1 MARSS
6 GIAFGLIVSTSLGLT
21 GCPPVASQPPPPI
34 GVGSEL
40 EAEFVVSGA
49 SQPAGLAFSRDG
61 RVFYTEKST
70 GRIRVV
76 QGGALQPDP
85 VAAVPVNSAGE
96 RGLLGIALH
105 PDFDRNGRLYV
116 FYARSDSGVSTSDA
130 RAIIDYRVVFFE
142 LSGNVA
148 VGGEVFVAS
157 MPVSTVTDRVG
168 GRIIFDATG
177 RLLVGIGDQ
186 GDSDA
191 AQNTALLAGK
201 ILRYNDD
208 GSIPDDNPR
217 PGSPVFCVGV
227 RDPHGLALD
236 PVSRVVFLLD
246 RNDGGHEEINRV
258 VVNANYGWPN
268 VVGRA
273 DTNAEQAF
281 AAGEPA
287 YLNPV
292 YESDSA
298 VVGLAG
304 GGFNP
309 SGRYGPHTTNELFY
323 AETARDRIIRL
334 ELDEDRARVTGR
346 EVFAAGFPSAILDT
360 AFTPAGTLYVA
371 CEDALLRLA
380 PTR

>member
-1 MARSS
+1 MARPT
-6 GIAFGLIVSTSLGLT
+6 GIAIGILMFCGLGLT
-21 GCPPVASQPPPPI
+21 GCPPVANQTPPPI
-34 GVGSEL
+34 GVGSDL
-40 EAEFVVSGA
+40 EAEFVVNGA
-49 SQPAGLAFSRDG
+49 SQPAGLAFSSDG

-70 GRIRVV
+70 GRIRVI
-76 QGGALQPDP
+76 QGGVLQADP
-85 VAAVPVNSAGE
+85 AAAVPVNSAGE

-105 PDFDRNGRLYV
+105 PDFDRNGRMYV
-116 FYARSDSGVSTSDA
+116 FYARSDLGESTSDA
-130 RAIIDYRVVFFE
+130 RAIVDYRVVYFE
-142 LSGNVA
+142 LSGNAA

-157 MPVSTVTDRVG
+157 LPVSSVTDRVG

-191 AQNTALLAGK
+191 AQNPVLLAGK
-201 ILRYNDD
+201 VLRYGDD
-208 GSIPDDNPR
+208 GSIPADNPR
-217 PGSPVFCVGV
+217 AGSPVYCVGV

-236 PVSRVVFLLD
+236 PVAGSVYLLD
-246 RNDGGHEEINRV
+246 RNADGHEELNRV
-258 VVNANYGWPN
+258 VVNANYGWPA

-273 DTNAEQAF
+273 DTDAERSF

-287 YLNPV
+287 YLDPV
-292 YESDSA
+292 YESDNA
-298 VVGLAG
+298 VVGLVG

-309 SGRYGPHTTNELFY
+309 SGRYGPHTANELFY
-323 AETARDRIIRL
+323 AEAARDRIIRL
-334 ELDEDRARVTGR
+334 ELDEARANVTSR

-371 CEDALLRLA
+371 CEDVVLRLV